1 VTGIS
6 YTSVERFNDDSATDH
21 QLVLAV
27 LDGVRHRI
35 MVGDVPADVTAK
47 ASFLQRIMLAL
58 RPVGA

>member
-1 VTGIS
+1 
-6 YTSVERFNDDSATDH
+6 
-21 QLVLAV
+21 VLAV